1 MNFNRIFILTGP
13 IQTGK
18 SSQLLEWSKQT
29 KSVAGLLS
37 LVQHDKRNLF
47 DLNTNTSIEFEV
59 DLNLFQEPTLQ
70 IGKYHFSHKGFEMG
84 IQSLKNALNSPPDF
98 LILDEIGKLEIEQ
111 NIGFHSIA
119 LELIHQ
125 YKKPGSE
132 ILLLVIRDTLLEK
145 AVEKYD
151 LLNAIVLHKNDL
163 LSLNALVLAG
173 GESNRMGSDKSSI
186 TYFEKP
192 QDILLYDR
200 LSAHCDKVFISLR
213 NTFQKE
219 TNEQFQYLFD
229 NKEFANS
236 GPIGAL
242 LSAIQL
248 NPFCSWMLWAC
259 DYPLLEKSEME
270 MLILAAKNSKQSIA
284 LSKNI
289 ESPEPVLAIYHFK
302 DFVALL
308 NSYSAGNQSLFAFLK
323 SVKCACIQIQST
335 EKLKS
340 IDTPEERN
348 WVFQIIKKHA

>member
-1 MNFNRIFILTGP
+1 MSFNRIFILTGP

-47 DLNTNTSIEFEV
+47 DLNTNTFIEFEV
-59 DLNLFQEPTLQ
+59 DSNTFKDPTQQ
-70 IGKYHFSHKGFEMG
+70 IGKFSFSLAGFEKG
-84 IQSLKNALNSPPDF
+84 IQCLKNALNSPPDF

-125 YKKPGSE
+125 FKKPGSE

-151 LLNAIVLHKNDL
+151 LQNAIVLHKNDL

-173 GESNRMGSDKSSI
+173 GESNRMGLDKSSI

-219 TNEQFQYLFD
+219 KKEEFQYLID

-242 LSAIQL
+242 LSAIQM

-270 MLILAAKNSKQSIA
+270 MLILAAKNSNQSIA

-308 NSYSAGNQSLFAFLK
+308 NTYSAGNQSLFAFLK